1 MGWVNPALKGGYMS
15 VVNFYR
21 DASSYTAISIAE
33 LGDITSG
40 GSSYNEAFSQISGCD
55 VVVYLNDYINPDDIN
70 ATCINFSG
78 DSSAI
83 NYYSNSNLQ
92 NGFSNDGYINQTT
105 GFLLHNLIL
114 NNSSIAFVRAS
125 YEDYSMTYRPTRVYL
140 AFAKVNGTLR
150 FGFLGINDRVPS
162 SPGFDRW
169 NAFVTNSTWSDSM
182 IEEMKII
189 DTSNPYYEG
198 GYSQPGGGDPNKQN
212 WSETSDVVKA
222 DLLPDETHY
231 GAQACGLI
239 TIFSPSDTQLRYLAD
254 IIWGNGFF
262 QFMQNLVEN
271 ISDLFISFGMVP
283 FTVDKGATVEVTW
296 FDFAI
301 SGQQVGTG
309 IYLDKVAN
317 QFIEMDMGTIMLDG
331 SDNRIF
337 ATDSVLDYSPYS
349 RLGIYLPFIGYQEL
363 DIDECRNNS
372 LHLIY
377 RIDILSGTVV
387 AIIRIQERDI
397 YQFTGNCLTQL
408 PLTSMD
414 AQTMISNAVN
424 IGIAAAGAGATGA
437 VASAGDALTAE
448 NLANG
453 DITAAGA
460 ELQNAQRAMQVS
472 NAGGSLAAATA
483 NGMMGMKPNFKK
495 SGGIGASASL
505 ISVMQPY
512 LFLTTPRQSMPDN
525 YNKVCGFPC
534 NIGGNLGDF
543 EGFTVVEDIRLNG
556 LVATS
561 PEVEEIYQLL
571 KSGVII

>member
-1 MGWVNPALKGGYMS
+1 MSIVNLYE
-15 VVNFYR
+15 
-21 DASSYTAISIAE
+21 TATKMWAIGLVE
-33 LGDITSG
+33 LGDISNWESG
-40 GSSYNEAFSQISGCD
+40 ANYGCWNSMGNGM
-55 VVVYLNDYINPDDIN
+55 YGYGIP
-70 ATCINFSG
+70 NFSG
-78 DSSAI
+78 RPAGTPLNKIDYGTTADFTLYANGSLQSNFALGRYGSGDQSGYSMITCSYPGVIYAPGLGIAYGDWWRYISDVYMATARI
-83 NYYSNSNLQ
+83 NGQLK
-92 NGFSNDGYINQTT
+92 I
-105 GFLLHNLIL
+105 GFLICSQNPYQPTGA
-114 NNSSIAFVRAS
+114 AFCTQDAWS
-125 YEDYSMTYRPTRVYL
+125 EH
-140 AFAKVNGTLR
+140 
-150 FGFLGINDRVPS
+150 FL
-162 SPGFDRW
+162 
-169 NAFVTNSTWSDSM
+169 
-182 IEEMKII
+182 EEVKII
-189 DTSNPYYEG
+189 DNSNPYYEG
-198 GYSQPGGGDPNKQN
+198 GYSGTGGGDPQKQN
-212 WSETSDVVKA
+212 WAEESDVVKA

-239 TIFSPSDTQLRYLAD
+239 TIFSPSDNQLRYLAD
-254 IIWGNGFF
+254 VIWGNGFF

-309 IYLDKVAN
+309 IYLDKAASQLV
-317 QFIEMDMGTIMLDG
+317 EMDMGTIMLDG
-331 SDNRIF
+331 SDDRLF

-424 IGIAAAGAGATGA
+424 IGIAAASAGATGA

-512 LFLTTPRQSMPDN
+512 LFLTTPRQSMPEN

-534 NIGGNLGDF
+534 NVGGTLGDF

>member
-1 MGWVNPALKGGYMS
+1 MSIVNLYE
-15 VVNFYR
+15 
-21 DASSYTAISIAE
+21 TATKMWAIGLVE
-33 LGDITSG
+33 LGDISNWESG
-40 GSSYNEAFSQISGCD
+40 ANYGCWNGMGNGM
-55 VVVYLNDYINPDDIN
+55 YGYGIP
-70 ATCINFSG
+70 NFSG
-78 DSSAI
+78 RPAGTPLNKIDFGTTVGITLYANSGLQSNFELVSYGSGDQSGYSQIYCSYPGVIYAPGLTISYGDWWRFISDAYMATARI
-83 NYYSNSNLQ
+83 NGQLK
-92 NGFSNDGYINQTT
+92 I
-105 GFLLHNLIL
+105 GFLICSQNQQYP
-114 NNSSIAFVRAS
+114 NGAAFCTQDAWS
-125 YEDYSMTYRPTRVYL
+125 EH
-140 AFAKVNGTLR
+140 
-150 FGFLGINDRVPS
+150 FL
-162 SPGFDRW
+162 
-169 NAFVTNSTWSDSM
+169 
-182 IEEMKII
+182 EEVKII
-189 DTSNPYYEG
+189 DNSNPYYEG
-198 GYSQPGGGDPNKQN
+198 GYSGTGGGDPQKQN
-212 WSETSDVVKA
+212 WAEDSDIVKA

-309 IYLDKVAN
+309 IYLDKAAS
-317 QFIEMDMGTIMLDG
+317 QFVEIDMGTIMLDG
-331 SDNRIF
+331 SDDRIF

-387 AIIRIQERDI
+387 AILRIQERDI

-424 IGIAAAGAGATGA
+424 IGIAAASAGATGA

-512 LFLTTPRQSMPDN
+512 LFLTTPRQSMPEN

-534 NIGGNLGDF
+534 NVGGTLGDF

>member
-1 MGWVNPALKGGYMS
+1 MSIVNLYE
-15 VVNFYR
+15 
-21 DASSYTAISIAE
+21 TATKMWAIGLVE
-33 LGDITSG
+33 LGDISGWAYGENYGCTNAMGNGMYCYGNNNFSSRPAGTPLNKIDYGTTSG
-40 GSSYNEAFSQISGCD
+40 ISLYANSSLSSYLSLYRYG
-55 VVVYLNDYINPDDIN
+55 
-70 ATCINFSG
+70 SG
-78 DSSAI
+78 DDHGYSAI
-83 NYYSNSNLQ
+83 NCYYPGVTYQPGVGISYGDYWRYISNAYMATARI
-92 NGFSNDGYINQTT
+92 NGELKI
-105 GFLLHNLIL
+105 GFLLCS
-114 NNSSIAFVRAS
+114 NNPG
-125 YEDYSMTYRPTRVYL
+125 YP
-140 AFAKVNGTLR
+140 NGACFCTQDSWSEH
-150 FGFLGINDRVPS
+150 FL
-162 SPGFDRW
+162 
-169 NAFVTNSTWSDSM
+169 
-182 IEEMKII
+182 EEVKII
-189 DTSNPYYEG
+189 DNSNPYYEG
-198 GYSQPGGGDPNKQN
+198 GYSGTGGGDPQKQN
-212 WSETSDVVKA
+212 WAEDSDVVKA

-309 IYLDKVAN
+309 IYLDKAAS
-317 QFIEMDMGTIMLDG
+317 QFVEMDMGTIMLDG
-331 SDNRIF
+331 SDDRIF

-387 AIIRIQERDI
+387 AILRIQERDI

-534 NIGGNLGDF
+534 NVGGTLGDF

-561 PEVEEIYQLL
+561 PEVEEIYKLL

>member
-1 MGWVNPALKGGYMS
+1 MIVNLY
-15 VVNFYR
+15 
-21 DASSYTAISIAE
+21 SSSSNMWAIGLVE
-33 LGDITSG
+33 LGDISNWVPNG
-40 GSSYNEAFSQISGCD
+40 NYGCW
-55 VVVYLNDYINPDDIN
+55 N
-70 ATCINFSG
+70 AMGNNMYGYGNNNFSG
-78 DSSAI
+78 RPAGTPLNKIDFGTTSGITLYANSSLASNFALTRYGSGQQTGYSMVTCSYPNVHYAPGFGIAYGDNWRYISDVYMATAKI
-83 NYYSNSNLQ
+83 N
-92 NGFSNDGYINQTT
+92 GVVKI
-105 GFLLHNLIL
+105 GFLICSQ
-114 NNSSIAFVRAS
+114 NSGYPNGAAFCT
-125 YEDYSMTYRPTRVYL
+125 EDNWSEH
-140 AFAKVNGTLR
+140 
-150 FGFLGINDRVPS
+150 FL
-162 SPGFDRW
+162 
-169 NAFVTNSTWSDSM
+169 
-182 IEEMKII
+182 EEVKII
-189 DTSNPYYEG
+189 DNSNPYYNG
-198 GYSQPGGGDPNKQN
+198 GYSETGGGDPQKQN
-212 WSETSDVVKA
+212 WAETSDIVKA
-222 DLLPDETHY
+222 DLLPDEAHY

-239 TIFSPSDTQLRYLAD
+239 TIFSPTDSQLRYLAD

-262 QFMQNLVEN
+262 QWMQNLVEN
-271 ISDLFISFGMVP
+271 ISELFISFGMVP
-283 FTVDKGATVEVTW
+283 FTVSKGSTVEVTW

-309 IYLDKVAN
+309 IYLDKAAT
-317 QFIEMDMGTIMLDG
+317 QFVEMDMGTIMLDG
-331 SDNRIF
+331 SDSRIF

-387 AIIRIQERDI
+387 AILRIQERDI

-424 IGIAAAGAGATGA
+424 IGIAAASAGATGA

-453 DITAAGA
+453 DITTAAA

-472 NAGGSLAAATA
+472 NSGGSLAAATA

-512 LFLTTPRQSMPDN
+512 LFLTTPRQSMPEN

-543 EGFTVVEDIRLNG
+543 SGFTVVEDIRLNG

>member
-1 MGWVNPALKGGYMS
+1 MIVNLY
-15 VVNFYR
+15 
-21 DASSYTAISIAE
+21 SSATSMWAIGLVE
-33 LGDITSG
+33 LGDISNWEPGANYGCWNSMGNGMYGYGTPNFSDRPAGTPMNKVDYGTTSG
-40 GSSYNEAFSQISGCD
+40 ITLYANGGLQSNFTLGRYGSGDQSGYSLINCAYPG
-55 VVVYLNDYINPDDIN
+55 VVYSPGVGIAYGDFWRYISDVYMATARIN
-70 ATCINFSG
+70 GQLKI
-78 DSSAI
+78 
-83 NYYSNSNLQ
+83 
-92 NGFSNDGYINQTT
+92 
-105 GFLLHNLIL
+105 GFLICSQNPYQPTGA
-114 NNSSIAFVRAS
+114 AFCTQDAWS
-125 YEDYSMTYRPTRVYL
+125 EH
-140 AFAKVNGTLR
+140 
-150 FGFLGINDRVPS
+150 FL
-162 SPGFDRW
+162 
-169 NAFVTNSTWSDSM
+169 
-182 IEEMKII
+182 EEVKII
-189 DTSNPYYEG
+189 DNSNPYYEG
-198 GYSQPGGGDPNKQN
+198 GYSGTGGGDPQKQN
-212 WSETSDVVKA
+212 WAEESDIVKA

-296 FDFAI
+296 FGYDVG
-301 SGQQVGTG
+301 GQVPIGTG
-309 IYLDKVAN
+309 ILLDKAAS
-317 QFIEMDMGTIMLDG
+317 QFVEIDMGTVMLDG
-331 SDNRIF
+331 SDDRIF

-377 RIDILSGTVV
+377 RIDILSGTAV
-387 AIIRIQERDI
+387 AIIRVQERDI

-424 IGIAAAGAGATGA
+424 IGIAAVSAGATGA

-534 NIGGNLGDF
+534 NVGGTLGDF

-561 PEVEEIYQLL
+561 PEVEEIYKLL

>member
-1 MGWVNPALKGGYMS
+1 MSIVNLYE
-15 VVNFYR
+15 
-21 DASSYTAISIAE
+21 TATKMWAIGLVE
-33 LGDITSG
+33 LGDISNWESG
-40 GSSYNEAFSQISGCD
+40 ANYGCWNGMGNGM
-55 VVVYLNDYINPDDIN
+55 YGYGIP
-70 ATCINFSG
+70 NFSG
-78 DSSAI
+78 RPAGTPLNKIDYGTTAGFTLYANSSLQSSLALSRYGSGDQSGYSAI
-83 NYYSNSNLQ
+83 TCSYPGVIYAPGLGIAYGDWWRYISDVYMATARI
-92 NGFSNDGYINQTT
+92 NGQLKI
-105 GFLLHNLIL
+105 GFLICSQNPYQPTGA
-114 NNSSIAFVRAS
+114 AFCTQDAWS
-125 YEDYSMTYRPTRVYL
+125 EH
-140 AFAKVNGTLR
+140 
-150 FGFLGINDRVPS
+150 FL
-162 SPGFDRW
+162 
-169 NAFVTNSTWSDSM
+169 
-182 IEEMKII
+182 EEVKII
-189 DTSNPYYEG
+189 DNSNPYYEG
-198 GYSQPGGGDPNKQN
+198 GYSGTGGGDPQKQN
-212 WSETSDVVKA
+212 WAEESDVVKA

-239 TIFSPSDTQLRYLAD
+239 TIFSPSDNQLRYLAD
-254 IIWGNGFF
+254 VIWGNGFF

-283 FTVDKGATVEVTW
+283 FTVSKGATVEVTW

-309 IYLDKVAN
+309 IYLDKAAS
-317 QFIEMDMGTIMLDG
+317 QFVEMDMGTIMLDG
-331 SDNRIF
+331 SDDRIF

-363 DIDECRNNS
+363 DIDECRNNT

-387 AIIRIQERDI
+387 AILRIQERDI

-534 NIGGNLGDF
+534 NVGGTLGDF

>member
-1 MGWVNPALKGGYMS
+1 MS
-15 VVNFYR
+15 VVNLY
-21 DASSYTAISIAE
+21 SSATSMWAIGLVE
-33 LGDITSG
+33 LGDISNWEYG
-40 GSSYNEAFSQISGCD
+40 GNYGCYVGMGNGMYSYG
-55 VVVYLNDYINPDDIN
+55 VP
-70 ATCINFSG
+70 NFSG
-78 DSSAI
+78 RPAGTPMNKIDFGTTSGITLYANSGLVSNFSFALYGSGDQSGYSQIYCGYPGSVYAPGVRIAFGDYWRYISDAYMATARI
-83 NYYSNSNLQ
+83 NGELK
-92 NGFSNDGYINQTT
+92 I
-105 GFLLHNLIL
+105 GFLICSQNPQH
-114 NNSSIAFVRAS
+114 
-125 YEDYSMTYRPTRVYL
+125 PTGACFCTQDDWSEHFLEEVY
-140 AFAKVNGTLR
+140 
-150 FGFLGINDRVPS
+150 
-162 SPGFDRW
+162 
-169 NAFVTNSTWSDSM
+169 
-182 IEEMKII
+182 II
-189 DTSNPYYEG
+189 DNSNPYYEG

-309 IYLDKVAN
+309 IYLDKAAS
-317 QFIEMDMGTIMLDG
+317 QFVEMDMGTIMLDG

-512 LFLTTPRQSMPDN
+512 LFLTTPRQSMPEN

-534 NIGGNLGDF
+534 NVGGTLGDF

>member
-1 MGWVNPALKGGYMS
+1 MSIVNLYQNATKMW
-15 VVNFYR
+15 
-21 DASSYTAISIAE
+21 AIGITD
-33 LGDITSG
+33 LGDISNWESGGNYGCYSGIGNGMYTYGISNFTNRPAGTPLNKIDYGTTSG
-40 GSSYNEAFSQISGCD
+40 ITLYANSSLQSNFVLASYGSGDQSGYSQIYCSYPGVIYAPGLTIAYGD
-55 VVVYLNDYINPDDIN
+55 WWRFISDAYMATARINGQLKI
-70 ATCINFSG
+70 
-78 DSSAI
+78 
-83 NYYSNSNLQ
+83 
-92 NGFSNDGYINQTT
+92 
-105 GFLLHNLIL
+105 GFLICSQNQQYP
-114 NNSSIAFVRAS
+114 NGAC
-125 YEDYSMTYRPTRVYL
+125 
-140 AFAKVNGTLR
+140 FATS
-150 FGFLGINDRVPS
+150 D
-162 SPGFDRW
+162 
-169 NAFVTNSTWSDSM
+169 TWSAHFL
-182 IEEMKII
+182 EEVKII
-189 DTSNPYYEG
+189 DNSNPYYEG
-198 GYSQPGGGDPNKQN
+198 GYSGTGGGDPQKQN
-212 WSETSDVVKA
+212 WAEDSDVVKA

-254 IIWGNGFF
+254 VIWGNGFF

-283 FTVDKGATVEVTW
+283 FTVGKGATVEVTW

-309 IYLDKVAN
+309 IYLDKAAS
-317 QFIEMDMGTIMLDG
+317 QFVEMDMGTIMLDG
-331 SDNRIF
+331 SDDRIF

-387 AIIRIQERDI
+387 AILRIQERDI

-472 NAGGSLAAATA
+472 NAGGSLAAASA

-534 NIGGNLGDF
+534 NVGGNLGDF